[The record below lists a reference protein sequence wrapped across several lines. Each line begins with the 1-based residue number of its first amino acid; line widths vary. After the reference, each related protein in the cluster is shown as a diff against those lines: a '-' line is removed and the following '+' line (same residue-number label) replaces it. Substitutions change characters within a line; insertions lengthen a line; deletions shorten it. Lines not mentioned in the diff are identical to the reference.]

1 MVKKIPVKK
10 EDLSPQFLNVLKE
23 WIIVN
28 KQIEDYNNQIKLL
41 KTKKEKLEAVLI
53 PYMTKN
59 NLEKQAI
66 LYQDR
71 KICVHN
77 EKTYTNLSY
86 KFIKGHL
93 ENYFDQS
100 EMKPQNK
107 LKMINDIIEYLKS
120 QREIKTVKTMSIN

>member
-1 MVKKIPVKK
+1 MVKKTAVKK
-10 EDLSPQFLNVLKE
+10 EDLSPQFLNILKE

-28 KQIEDYNNQIKLL
+28 KQIEEYNNQVKLL
-41 KTKKEKLEAVLI
+41 KTKKEKLETVLI

-86 KFIKGHL
+86 KFIRGHL
-93 ENYFDQS
+93 QDYFNKTDNTI
-100 EMKPQNK
+100 QNK
-107 LKMINDIIEYLKS
+107 LKLIDSIIEYLKS
-120 QREIKTVKTMSIN
+120 KREIKTSKTMSIN